1 MTSLTPGAV
10 ESGMPAPRRPDPAD
24 VSVGELI
31 EDLTRDL
38 STLVR
43 QELQLAKAEVKQEA
57 VKTGRA
63 VSKLGAAGF
72 AGYMASLFLSLAV
85 AVALA
90 HVIDLTWAMLVV
102 AAIWAIAGMLL
113 YSTGRRQLREVNP
126 KPERTVETLREV
138 PATLRGR

>member
-63 VSKLGAAGF
+63 VSKLGTAGF

-90 HVIDLTWAMLVV
+90 HVIDFTWAMLIV

-138 PATLRGR
+138 PATMRGR

>member
-138 PATLRGR
+138 PAAMRGR

>member
-138 PATLRGR
+138 PATMRGR

>member
-90 HVIDLTWAMLVV
+90 HVIDLTWAMLIV

-138 PATLRGR
+138 PATMRGR

>member
-90 HVIDLTWAMLVV
+90 HVIDSIWAMLVV
-102 AAIWAIAGMLL
+102 AAIWAIVGMLL
-113 YSTGRRQLREVNP
+113 YSTGRRQLRDVNP
-126 KPERTVETLREV
+126 KPERTVETLRKV
-138 PATLRGR
+138 PATMRGW

>member
-1 MTSLTPGAV
+1 MTSFTPGAV
-10 ESGMPAPRRPDPAD
+10 ESGMPAPRRPEPAD
-24 VSVGELI
+24 VSVGELV

-63 VSKLGAAGF
+63 VGKLGAASF

-102 AAIWAIAGMLL
+102 AVIWAIVGMLL
-113 YSTGRRQLREVNP
+113 YSTGRRQLRDVNP

-138 PATLRGR
+138 PATMRGR